1 MASDLPLRTMLLC
14 CLQRDVEASCST
26 LRRRLPSSTNS
37 AAYQRLVSTNC
48 HGPSQLCILH
58 LPLQPF
64 TARDGARY
72 WFRIATSAYPT
83 CIRRPHW
90 GRHLQNTATT
100 FGMEKKQNGLA
111 TRWWK
116 NFEDT
121 IFLVSTEFNVTD
133 GQTDTAWLNRPKLT
147 LTRTPDH
154 IRREGVIFGR
164 GISPG
169 GELPLRT

>member
-14 CLQRDVEASCST
+14 CLQRDVEASCRT

-90 GRHLQNTATT
+90 GRHLQNTAMT
-100 FGMEKKQNGLA
+100 FGMEKDRMVWLPDGEKILKILYFSFRQN
-111 TRWWK
+111 
-116 NFEDT
+116 
-121 IFLVSTEFNVTD
+121 ST
-133 GQTDTAWLNRPKLT
+133 
-147 LTRTPDH
+147 
-154 IRREGVIFGR
+154 
-164 GISPG
+164 
-169 GELPLRT
+169 